1 MNIAVILKKLAV
13 VFAVLCLGIGALE
26 FSQGTSVMGLF
37 VCLGLCGTMYALGE
51 AVDKLNDISE
61 SLREN
66 HFMLWCYLK
75 ENDDQTDIKE

>member
-26 FSQGTSVMGLF
+26 FSRGISVMGLF
-37 VCLGLCGTMYALGE
+37 ACLVLCGVMYALGE
-51 AVDKLNDISE
+51 VADKLNDISE

-75 ENDDQTDIKE
+75 ENDEHTDIKE